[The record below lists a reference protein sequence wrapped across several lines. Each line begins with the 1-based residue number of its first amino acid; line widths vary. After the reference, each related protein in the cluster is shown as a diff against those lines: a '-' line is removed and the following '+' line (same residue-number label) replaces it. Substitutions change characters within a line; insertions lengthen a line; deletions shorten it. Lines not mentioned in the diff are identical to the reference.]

1 MAGRL
6 PRRAGGWCG
15 AAATGD
21 RLAGVSGQV
30 KCLYALVVHE
40 LAADGVNPFG
50 WEAVS
55 CKVP

>member
-15 AAATGD
+15 AAAGD
-21 RLAGVSGQV
+21 SVGRGVSGQV
-30 KCLYALVVHE
+30 KCLYALVAHE

-55 CKVP
+55 CEVP